1 MALEN
6 AGLAFLADKL
16 DCEDIWSQR
25 LSGGEQQR
33 LALARALL
41 ARPDWLFL
49 DESTSAVDEKLE
61 ADLYRRLAEQLPDAT
76 IVSMG
81 HRSTLHPLH
90 DRHME
95 MTLTDAGLFSPRE
108 RQPACHGMVAT
119 GEQDAEDCRL
129 IRVAT

>member
-1 MALEN
+1 
-6 AGLAFLADKL
+6 
-16 DCEDIWSQR
+16 
-25 LSGGEQQR
+25 
-33 LALARALL
+33 LL

-61 ADLYRRLAEQLPDAT
+61 ADLYLRLAEQLPDAT

-108 RQPACHGMVAT
+108 GNRHVTVWLQQANKALRIV
-119 GEQDAEDCRL
+119 
-129 IRVAT
+129 V

>member
-1 MALEN
+1 V
-6 AGLAFLADKL
+6 
-16 DCEDIWSQR
+16 
-25 LSGGEQQR
+25 
-33 LALARALL
+33 

-49 DESTSAVDEKLE
+49 DESTSAVDERQ
-61 ADLYRRLAEQLPDAT
+61 ADLYRRLAAQLPDAT

-108 RQPACHGMVAT
+108 RQPACHGIVAT
-119 GEQDAEDCRL
+119 GKQDAEDCRL
-129 IRVAT
+129 TRVAT